1 MHWQRNASFNTL
13 LICAIQETDQKANL
27 EKLRAD
33 AKRARARLAKIEED
47 AAKIKFPMK
56 DELLV
61 ALMSAKAAAAGSKP
75 AKGDSNAAAVAQLE
89 PMKEIPS
96 AVLQVGTML
105 AEELV
110 NDAIGVWDFINVFR
124 SVFTS

>member
-1 MHWQRNASFNTL
+1 L
-13 LICAIQETDQKANL
+13 LQLQHALVTHSVDIPQEIDQKANL
-27 EKLRAD
+27 EKLRTD

-56 DELLV
+56 DEQLV
-61 ALMSAKAAAAGSKP
+61 ALMRARAAAAGAKP
-75 AKGDSNAAAVAQLE
+75 AKGDSSAAAVAQLE
-89 PMKEIPS
+89 PMKDIPS

-124 SVFTS
+124 